1 MDIKKLQEKRIVSK
15 EGHFLPLVFVDIG
28 IPAAFAAVYVGA
40 GATFAGREI
49 QKEWN
54 NRKKN
59 YSPIPLL
66 IPYRPIIS
74 NKEEKKMLL
83 DSIND
88 IQF

>member
-1 MDIKKLQEKRIVSK
+1 MNIKTLQEKRIVSK
-15 EGHFLPLVFVDIG
+15 EGHFLPLVFVDMSV
-28 IPAAFAAVYVGA
+28 PAVYVGA

-66 IPYRPIIS
+66 TPYRPIIT

-83 DSIND
+83 DSISD

>member
-1 MDIKKLQEKRIVSK
+1 MNIQELKKTCIVSK
-15 EGHFLPLVFVDIG
+15 EGHFLPLVFVDIS
-28 IPAAFAAVYVGA
+28 IPAAYVAAGVTFVG
-40 GATFAGREI
+40 RDI

-66 IPYRPIIS
+66 IPYRPIIT

-83 DSIND
+83 DSVND

>member
-15 EGHFLPLVFVDIG
+15 EGHFLPLIFVDMSV
-28 IPAAFAAVYVGA
+28 PAAYMAA

-54 NRKKN
+54 NRKKS

-66 IPYRPIIS
+66 VPYRHTSGSFEERERLIS
-74 NKEEKKMLL
+74 
-83 DSIND
+83 SIDD
-88 IQF
+88 IHF

>member
-1 MDIKKLQEKRIVSK
+1 MDLKKLQEKRIVSK
-15 EGHFLPLVFVDIG
+15 EGHFLPLVFVDMSV
-28 IPAAFAAVYVGA
+28 PAVYVGV

-66 IPYRPIIS
+66 IPYRPIMT

>member
-1 MDIKKLQEKRIVSK
+1 MDIKKLQEKHIVSK
-15 EGHFLPLVFVDIG
+15 EGHFLPLVFVDMSV
-28 IPAAFAAVYVGA
+28 PAVYVGA

-54 NRKKN
+54 NRKKS

-66 IPYRPIIS
+66 TPYRSI
-74 NKEEKKMLL
+74 NNTTEEKEQLL
-83 DSIND
+83 NSIND

>member
-1 MDIKKLQEKRIVSK
+1 MNIKTLKETRIVSK
-15 EGHFLPLVFVDIG
+15 EGHFLPLVFVDMSV
-28 IPAAFAAVYVGA
+28 PAVYVGV

-66 IPYRPIIS
+66 TPYRPIIT

-83 DSIND
+83 DSISD

>member
-1 MDIKKLQEKRIVSK
+1 MNIQKLKETCIVSK
-15 EGHFLPLVFVDIG
+15 DGHFLPLVFVDMS
-28 IPAAFAAVYVGA
+28 IPAVYVGA

-54 NRKKN
+54 NRKKS
-59 YSPIPLL
+59 YSPIPLQ
-66 IPYRPIIS
+66 IPYRPIIT
-74 NKEEKKMLL
+74 NKEEEKMLL

>member
-15 EGHFLPLVFVDIG
+15 EGPFLPLVFVDMSV
-28 IPAAFAAVYVGA
+28 PAVYVGV

-54 NRKKN
+54 NRKKS

-66 IPYRPIIS
+66 VPYRHTSGSFEERERLIS
-74 NKEEKKMLL
+74 
-83 DSIND
+83 SIDD
-88 IQF
+88 IHF

>member
-1 MDIKKLQEKRIVSK
+1 MNINKLQETRIVTK
-15 EGHFLPLVFVDIG
+15 EGHFLPLVFIDMSV
-28 IPAAFAAVYVGA
+28 PAVYIGA

-66 IPYRPIIS
+66 TPYRAINS
-74 NKEEKKMLL
+74 ATEEKEKLL
-83 DSIND
+83 NSIND